1 MDDELAALEAELARL
16 RPVAPSA
23 VLHAT
28 IGRRLTRRRRVPRVA
43 WLALPLAAAAA
54 LTLVLNVRRIA
65 APATVPASAQAPVA
79 AFDPVTAENVLV
91 DSLDEGVVTL
101 TDGTPAR
108 RVRQLYVDTITWRN
122 PRTQASLRWTLP
134 REEVRVLPISY
145 Q

>member
-1 MDDELAALEAELARL
+1 MDDELAALEAELIRL
-16 RPVAPSA
+16 RPVAPSPELRA
-23 VLHAT
+23 V
-28 IGRRLTRRRRVPRVA
+28 IGRRLARRRRFPPVA
-43 WLALPLAAAAA
+43 WLAVPLAAAAA
-54 LTLVLNVRRIA
+54 VALTLKTGR
-65 APATVPASAQAPVA
+65 TVPPAPVSAVANAA

-122 PRTQASLRWTLP
+122 PRTQASLQWTLP